1 MRFKHFSCCGLSCD
15 ISICL
20 FKNPFSVSLPCVPA
34 LFPFLPIVRA
44 AGSPVPTPV
53 LTAVLFPAS
62 DHLGSPLVLE
72 VRSHFLAGFFFFFG
86 ILAVLQYV
94 WASRLLH
101 LVASGSR
108 CHFCWPPENADG
120 RFQQAACAVRPR
132 SSILPPT
139 VGGRR
144 HVRPELPWPSARPV
158 VTWWITTTDPDGRMC
173 PFLVG
178 GHVQASNVTSL
189 NAALGRGA
197 ISWPSGAGRCW
208 PWRALVQSRPVPL
221 GVGRGG
227 SCVGIPVRF
236 PRSVLRC

>member
-1 MRFKHFSCCGLSCD
+1 MTFPSAFLKTR
-15 ISICL
+15 
-20 FKNPFSVSLPCVPA
+20 
-34 LFPFLPIVRA
+34 FPFLCRA
-44 AGSPVPTPV
+44 FLHCCLS
-53 LTAVLFPAS
+53 FPSFEPRGARFR
-62 DHLGSPLVLE
+62 HLCSRPCCFPPQTILGH
-72 VRSHFLAGFFFFFG
+72 RWFLKFGHIFWRVFFFFFC

-94 WASRLLH
+94 WASRLLR

-120 RFQQAACAVRPR
+120 RFRQAACAVRPR
-132 SSILPPT
+132 SSILPPA

-197 ISWPSGAGRCW
+197 ISWPSGAGRLW